1 VEESEHVIKQKW
13 NLFNEHDESVAAS
26 LQFHGC
32 PGLDEPVKSERGLL
46 LTERTILR
54 TNKMI

>member
-1 VEESEHVIKQKW
+1 VEESELVIKRKK

-32 PGLDEPVKSERGLL
+32 PGLDEPVKSERGQLL
-46 LTERTILR
+46 I
-54 TNKMI
+54 KK